1 MKTPANLFIMCG
13 LPGSGKTTVARKIAG
28 RVNGVLFTADVVRRE
43 MFDVRT
49 YSEEERQAV
58 YEELLRRSAPLLAKG
73 ISVVLDATYMVETH
87 RTEACRFAARFDV
100 DCKLV
105 HVVCHE
111 DVAKWRI
118 SQRINDASE
127 ADVSVYLKLK
137 DSFEPIHGP
146 HTVIDNSKDWFHLE
160 KQLKRH
166 FKPPLPL
173 HLSAAAD

>member
-73 ISVVLDATYMVETH
+73 ISVVLDATY
-87 RTEACRFAARFDV
+87 
-100 DCKLV
+100 
-105 HVVCHE
+105 
-111 DVAKWRI
+111 
-118 SQRINDASE
+118 INPS
-127 ADVSVYLKLK
+127 
-137 DSFEPIHGP
+137 H
-146 HTVIDNSKDWFHLE
+146 
-160 KQLKRH
+160 
-166 FKPPLPL
+166 
-173 HLSAAAD
+173 